1 MTTQDLL
8 ATVGLPPDAEVADG
22 DPTLVDSLRDLVG
35 HTSQGHLPE
44 VEAVAVL
51 DARLGG
57 GAAEGY
63 LFTTD
68 HDDWVLVVADP
79 EGILDITPVS
89 RAALIRDLRH
99 HLHAVQGILRRLQGP
114 PKRSSLQR

>member
-1 MTTQDLL
+1 MTIQELL
-8 ATVGLPPDAEVADG
+8 AAVGLPPATEVADG

-57 GAAEGY
+57 GETEGY
-63 LFTTD
+63 LFTTH
-68 HDDWVLVVADP
+68 HDNGTDAGVA
-79 EGILDITPVS
+79 EATITVP
-89 RAALIRDLRH
+89 LRVIP
-99 HLHAVQGILRRLQGP
+99 A
-114 PKRSSLQR
+114 S